1 VVCIFLTAA
10 LGLPESLIPVQL
22 LWVNLVTDG
31 LPATALGF
39 NPPDLDIMERPP
51 RNPKESLITPW
62 LFFRYMTIG
71 IYVGAGTVGAS
82 CWWYVSYHDGPLL
95 SWSQLKHHFKC
106 RGGGKEWED
115 IDCDVFDDPHP
126 MTMALS
132 VLVTIE
138 MLNAL
143 NSLSE
148 NQSLVKM
155 PPWYNKYLLFAIAL
169 SMSLHMMILYIPMFN
184 TVFQIC
190 PLTWEEWFAVLK
202 ISVPVV
208 LLDEILKFISRR
220 YVDKTEPHISV
231 WNGLISLAVMCAL
244 YGALVTYSP
253 IFQSWDGFTHHPL
266 ANTTTYTDFRH
277 KNVDL

>member
-1 VVCIFLTAA
+1 MKQFIRYLISSNIGEVVCIFLTAA

-51 RNPKESLITPW
+51 RNAKEALITPW
-62 LFFRYMTIG
+62 LFFRYMAIG
-71 IYVGAGTVGAS
+71 TYVGAGTVGAS
-82 CWWYVSYHDGPLL
+82 CWWYVLYHDGPLL
-95 SWSQLKHHFKC
+95 SWTQLKHHFQC

-148 NQSLVKM
+148 NQSLIKM
-155 PPWYNKYLLFAIAL
+155 PPWTNKYLLFAIAL

-202 ISVPVV
+202 ISFPVI
-208 LLDEILKFISRR
+208 LIDEALKFVARR
-220 YVDKTEPHISV
+220 YIDISPR
-231 WNGLISLAVMCAL
+231 NREINELEES
-244 YGALVTYSP
+244 
-253 IFQSWDGFTHHPL
+253 
-266 ANTTTYTDFRH
+266 
-277 KNVDL
+277 

>member
-1 VVCIFLTAA
+1 MKQFIRYLISSNIGEVVCIFLTAA

-62 LFFRYMTIG
+62 LFFRYMAIG
-71 IYVGAGTVGAS
+71 TYVGAGTVGAS
-82 CWWYVSYHDGPLL
+82 CWWYVSHHDGPLL
-95 SWSQLKHHFKC
+95 TWTQLKHHFKC

-138 MLNAL
+138 MLNSI

-148 NQSLVKM
+148 NQSLLKM
-155 PPWYNKYLLFAIAL
+155 PPWYNKYLLCAIGL
-169 SMSLHMMILYIPMFN
+169 SMSLHMMILYVPMFN

-190 PLTWEEWFAVLK
+190 PLTLEEWIAVLK
-202 ISVPVV
+202 ISFPVV
-208 LLDEILKFISRR
+208 LLDELLKFIARHFI
-220 YVDKTEPHISV
+220 DIS
-231 WNGLISLAVMCAL
+231 
-244 YGALVTYSP
+244 P
-253 IFQSWDGFTHHPL
+253 
-266 ANTTTYTDFRH
+266 
-277 KNVDL
+277 KNSEINEVEGK